1 MTAGSDFPGAGARTF
16 RPQPALL
23 VVLVVAAL
31 AVLGWAIWSAGALDR
46 VVAIGTA
53 LALVVVAVIGW
64 RRRLTVGPRGLLVGS
79 LSGARI
85 VPWSDVVGLHAA
97 TSRRLGLTSTTI
109 EIDLVDEDLLV
120 FGRTDLGVDVAVALA
135 ALQNWW
141 RTR

>member
-1 MTAGSDFPGAGARTF
+1 MTAGSDFPGVGARTF

-23 VVLVVAAL
+23 LLLVVAAL
-31 AVLGWAIWSAGALDR
+31 AVLGWAIFSAGALDR

-64 RRRLTVGPRGLLVGS
+64 RRRLTVGPRGLLVGG
-79 LSGARI
+79 LGGARI